1 MSVISDNNILL
12 ILKSN
17 SDKLL
22 SVVLKV
28 MIVSEA
34 IIRLVILV
42 KGKIIEN
49 SVCHVFV
56 QLTYSSF
63 SVRAFTLIKG
73 VSICGTD
80 PNPDQ
85 AYKLAGIDW

>member
-12 ILKSN
+12 IPKSN

-34 IIRLVILV
+34 IIRLVIIV

-63 SVRAFTLIKG
+63 SVQAFALIQG
-73 VSICGTD
+73 VSICGSD
-80 PNPDQ
+80 SNRIQ
-85 AYKLAGIDW
+85 ADKLASIDW